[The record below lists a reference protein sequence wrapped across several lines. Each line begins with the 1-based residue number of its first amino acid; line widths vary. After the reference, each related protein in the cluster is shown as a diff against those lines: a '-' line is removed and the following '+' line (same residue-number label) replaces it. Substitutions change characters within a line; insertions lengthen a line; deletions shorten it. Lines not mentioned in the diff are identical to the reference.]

1 MTYRS
6 DALAAEARQLAIEA
20 DKRAESKK
28 PAEPTV
34 KEQIRELVQAVL
46 AIPVEQWR
54 KLYETWQ
61 SGSVELQ
68 DRGSLGWFIRV
79 TDGRP
84 VEVQCGWLL
93 GRKIAKLVAGLE
105 RRAHNAAEAESA
117 KELLRLA
124 KLDASK

>member
-93 GRKIAKLVAGLE
+93 GRKIAKLVSGLE
-105 RRAHNAAEAESA
+105 RRARNAAEAESA